1 MKRSEQI
8 NEIAAAM
15 AKAQGAIQP
24 AVKDAKNEAFKRGD
38 KVSKYADL
46 AAVWQAIRQP
56 FSDNGLAV
64 FQQATL
70 GEFGVQITTLMTHSS
85 GQWIEFEP
93 ITVPVFKRDAHGVG
107 SATTYG
113 RRFALCAV
121 AGVVA
126 DEDDDGNSASGKKDG
141 NSESGKKDGNPIAK
155 LEGLPPADPPK
166 SEPGVTA
173 ARVAVNEAVREINA
187 CADADSLV
195 AFLNTP
201 DMKRLSVQVYHTWP
215 DLWSG
220 PEQSGLKGELEK
232 AAVRF
237 GAGAEVL
244 AYLRNVEASK
254 PLKKAA

>member
-8 NEIAAAM
+8 NEIAAALS
-15 AKAQGAIQP
+15 KAQGAIQP
-24 AVKDAKNEAFKRGD
+24 AIKDAENAAFKRGE
-38 KVSKYADL
+38 KASKYADL
-46 AAVWQAIRQP
+46 ASVWTAIRKP
-56 FSDNGLAV
+56 LADNGLAV
-64 FQQATL
+64 TQQPSICEA
-70 GEFGVQITTLMTHSS
+70 GVQVTTLLMHAS
-85 GQWIEFEP
+85 GQWIEFDP
-93 ITVPVFKRDAHGVG
+93 ITVPMFKRDAHGVG

-113 RRFALCAV
+113 RRFAICAV

-126 DEDDDGNSASGKKDG
+126 DEDDDGNSASGK
-141 NSESGKKDGNPIAK
+141 EDGNPIAK
-155 LEGLPPADPPK
+155 LEGLPPADKPK

-187 CADADSLV
+187 CDDADSLV

-215 DLWSG
+215 DLWAG

-254 PLKKAA
+254 PLKKVA